1 MNEKRRSGMRKI
13 VILTVA
19 MLCVIG
25 LACGSAAAKE
35 YKIGFVDLAKVSDE
49 YGKTKDYEK
58 NFETQVKAKDAERQK
73 YVDEVRK
80 LRDEQALLSDK
91 AKAEKQALIDDKIK
105 KLQDFDR
112 SVRDELI
119 KQRNIMLGEI
129 QKDIDAV
136 ISAYSK
142 EAGYD
147 IVLIKQTV
155 LFGGNELDLT
165 PEVIKRLNAGK
176 K

>member
-1 MNEKRRSGMRKI
+1 MKRI
-13 VILTVA
+13 AVLAIAVFFA
-19 MLCVIG
+19 IG
-25 LACGSAAAKE
+25 LFCGSAAAKE

-58 NFETQVKAKDAERQK
+58 NFEAQVKTKDAERQK
-73 YVDEVRK
+73 FVDEVRK
-80 LRDEQALLSDK
+80 LKDEQALLSDK
-91 AKAEKQALIDDKIK
+91 AKAEKQAIIDDKIK
-105 KLQDFDR
+105 KLQDFDK

-119 KQRNIMLGEI
+119 KQRNQMLGEI
-129 QKDIDAV
+129 QKDIDGV
-136 ISAYSK
+136 IAAYSK

-155 LFGGNELDLT
+155 LFGGSDLDLT
-165 PEVIKRLNAGK
+165 SEITKRLNAVK

>member
-1 MNEKRRSGMRKI
+1 MKKI
-13 VILTVA
+13 VVLAIA
-19 MLCVIG
+19 VIFAAG
-25 LACGSAAAKE
+25 LFSANAFAKE
-35 YKIGFVDLAKVSDE
+35 YKIGFVDLAKVSDD

-58 NFETQVKAKDAERQK
+58 NFESQVKAKDAERQK
-73 YVDEVRK
+73 YVEEVRK
-80 LRDEQALLSDK
+80 LKDEQALLSDK
-91 AKAEKQALIDDKIK
+91 AKAEKQTIIDDKIK

-112 SVRDELI
+112 TVRDDLI
-119 KQRNIMLGEI
+119 KQRNQMLGEI
-129 QKDIDAV
+129 QKDIDNV

-155 LFGGNELDLT
+155 LFGGSDLDIT
-165 PEVIKRLNAGK
+165 AEITKRLNAANPSK